1 MINPYVKERLVNY
14 AQPRMDAVVENYD
27 VMMDE
32 MRALITAAFPG
43 GEWSSAR
50 NAVVSPVCDAI
61 DSATMNA
68 DELSDEE
75 LCVGTSALWNYNA
88 MGDLTAKVRLL
99 GAISRLGNKYGF
111 SVVDV
116 EFEGVDSFQAK
127 ATDEFGARYEIGGYA
142 HVTISYTTG
151 VHLTRMSS
159 ARLAA

>member
-1 MINPYVKERLVNY
+1 MDY

-27 VMMDE
+27 VMLDE
-32 MRALITAAFPG
+32 MRALITTAFPG

-61 DSATMNA
+61 DSATMTA
-68 DELSDEE
+68 DQLGDEE
-75 LCVGTSALWNYNA
+75 LCIGESALWNYNE

-111 SVVDV
+111 SVIDV

-127 ATDEFGARYEIGGYA
+127 ATDEFGAHYEIGGYA